1 MTKPS
6 QRSALR
12 EAGFTEPQ
20 TNALAMVLDAI
31 RTDLDAMRKDLDAMR
46 IDIRWMKWVGGAI
59 GLAVLA
65 EMVSGFFA

>member
-1 MTKPS
+1 MTRAS

-12 EAGFTEPQ
+12 EAGFTGPQ
-20 TNALAMVLDAI
+20 TNALAMVLDEI
-31 RTDLDAMRKDLDAMR
+31 RTDLDAIR

-65 EMVSGFFA
+65 EMVSGLF